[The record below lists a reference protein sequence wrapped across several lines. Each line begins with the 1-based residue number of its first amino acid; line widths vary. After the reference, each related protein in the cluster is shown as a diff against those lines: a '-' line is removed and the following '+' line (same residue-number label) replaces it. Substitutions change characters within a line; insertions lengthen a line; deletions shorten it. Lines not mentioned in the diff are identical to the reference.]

1 MTVSDDEIIKAL
13 RATVF
18 GSSEER
24 NKARKIYLDLI
35 SQSIDENWENI
46 RNEFIKEAPR
56 MSIVKLEDALS
67 DYVVSDLAKKE
78 LERRAREEAR
88 EKRKKEKRDRT
99 NEDRA
104 NLIQLDKIVE
114 IINLIGEIQ
123 EINLPVTFSDN
134 KTYDISL
141 ASDEKDIKFKV
152 IISSGKVLQIG
163 INFNPY
169 EYYEGFYDS
178 GRTVQNTTFSICF
191 SKLGKHMYFVGK
203 TNTSRIFLTDL
214 TADQLIKELTP
225 CDVNNAKLSWDYV
238 SKNKD
243 IMPTQ
248 SDLQFIINMLN
259 DTIGT
264 KDSSEGVITQN
275 KI

>member
-1 MTVSDDEIIKAL
+1 
-13 RATVF
+13 
-18 GSSEER
+18 
-24 NKARKIYLDLI
+24 
-35 SQSIDENWENI
+35 
-46 RNEFIKEAPR
+46 
-56 MSIVKLEDALS
+56 
-67 DYVVSDLAKKE
+67 
-78 LERRAREEAR
+78 
-88 EKRKKEKRDRT
+88 
-99 NEDRA
+99 
-104 NLIQLDKIVE
+104 
-114 IINLIGEIQ
+114 
-123 EINLPVTFSDN
+123 
-134 KTYDISL
+134 
-141 ASDEKDIKFKV
+141 
-152 IISSGKVLQIG
+152 
-163 INFNPY
+163 
-169 EYYEGFYDS
+169 
-178 GRTVQNTTFSICF
+178 
-191 SKLGKHMYFVGK
+191 MYFVGK

>member
-88 EKRKKEKRDRT
+88 EKRKKERKKR
-99 NEDRA
+99 
-104 NLIQLDKIVE
+104 
-114 IINLIGEIQ
+114 
-123 EINLPVTFSDN
+123 
-134 KTYDISL
+134 
-141 ASDEKDIKFKV
+141 
-152 IISSGKVLQIG
+152 
-163 INFNPY
+163 
-169 EYYEGFYDS
+169 
-178 GRTVQNTTFSICF
+178 
-191 SKLGKHMYFVGK
+191 
-203 TNTSRIFLTDL
+203 
-214 TADQLIKELTP
+214 
-225 CDVNNAKLSWDYV
+225 
-238 SKNKD
+238 
-243 IMPTQ
+243 
-248 SDLQFIINMLN
+248 
-259 DTIGT
+259 
-264 KDSSEGVITQN
+264 
-275 KI
+275 